1 LKDVIVAGGGPAGA
15 GLAYRLARKG
25 MSVLLLEKS
34 SFPRFKSCAGGITLK
49 VMRELDFDLSPVIED
64 EITRF
69 IFTANLEGP
78 VETVTGEPAVYTVNR
93 EKFDAYLLQKAAAA
107 GAEII
112 TGVPIRKMEAEGG
125 LFCVNAGDSCFRCK
139 IIAGADGANSM
150 VARSF
155 GLAGKK
161 IFGATL
167 ECRLFL
173 PPEKEARFRG
183 TIHVDYGILRQGYA
197 WVFPKSSSLSA
208 GAGATPGSPVEIRT
222 ALKKM
227 LEALDLKETEMLLPE
242 RGWVLPF
249 HSSPQQLHRGGVLL
263 LGDAAG
269 LVDPFTGEGI
279 YNALKSARLA
289 AAVIEEEIRRPYPD
303 LRGYSA
309 LVKKEMGPGFSAA
322 WRLVRLLSGRASIY
336 HRLLQRHPGLAAK
349 FLELLAERINYPHF
363 LRHCLNLLI
372 REGLHLP
379 QRT

>member
-1 LKDVIVAGGGPAGA
+1 
-15 GLAYRLARKG
+15 

-155 GLAGKK
+155 GLAGK
-161 IFGATL
+161 IFSATWNAAFF
-167 ECRLFL
+167 C
-173 PPEKEARFRG
+173 
-183 TIHVDYGILRQGYA
+183 LRKRKRAFGGPYT
-197 WVFPKSSSLSA
+197 WITGFSGRVMPGSFPKA
-208 GAGATPGSPVEIRT
+208 VRYQQVQEQR
-222 ALKKM
+222 
-227 LEALDLKETEMLLPE
+227 
-242 RGWVLPF
+242 RG
-249 HSSPQQLHRGGVLL
+249 
-263 LGDAAG
+263 
-269 LVDPFTGEGI
+269 
-279 YNALKSARLA
+279 
-289 AAVIEEEIRRPYPD
+289 RRS
-303 LRGYSA
+303 RSA
-309 LVKKEMGPGFSAA
+309 L
-322 WRLVRLLSGRASIY
+322 L
-336 HRLLQRHPGLAAK
+336 
-349 FLELLAERINYPHF
+349 
-363 LRHCLNLLI
+363 
-372 REGLHLP
+372 
-379 QRT
+379 